1 MFDIGYSEL
10 LLIAV
15 VTLLVVGPKELPN
28 LLRTIGRWVGRGRS
42 MARHF
47 RAGFDAMIREAEIE
61 EMQKQ
66 WTAHNAAIMAATPN
80 IDATPATSTS
90 HGPAPERD
98 PEAEDDDRHYHAT
111 PAAPPLPPDDNL
123 PDQPPADSDKQIQP
137 PPAP

>member
-10 LLIAV
+10 LLIAI
-15 VTLLVVGPKELPN
+15 VTLVVVGPKELPN

-47 RAGFDAMIREAEIE
+47 RAGFDTMIREAEIE

-66 WTAHNAAIMAATPN
+66 WAAHNAAIMAAAPD
-80 IDATPATSTS
+80 IAATPA
-90 HGPAPERD
+90 AAAMRD
-98 PEAEDDDRHYHAT
+98 PEAEDDDRHLSET
-111 PAAPPLPPDDNL
+111 PVASLPPDDDL
-123 PDQPPADSDKQIQP
+123 PDQPPAESDKQIQP